1 MHGEE
6 TVSLRKNNKVVNCLI
21 VGIGGQGVLTISDI
35 LSLAAAAAGYDVKK
49 SEVHGMAQRGGSVN
63 SHVRFGKH
71 VYSPLISQQQADVLV
86 AMEKLEALRYLHY
99 CVPQK
104 GILIINNEQ
113 IDPLPVT
120 SRQMD
125 YPNGIIKKCESRLKS
140 VHVIKGSVAAKE
152 LGNLRL
158 ISTVMAGALSRVLE
172 IDEDHWL
179 TAMRERFPQKWQ
191 DINANAFLKGRKQI
205 HL

>member
-1 MHGEE
+1 MNGEE
-6 TVSLRKNNKVVNCLI
+6 TVSLRENEKVVNCLI

-35 LSLAAAAAGYDVKK
+35 LSLAAVAAGYDVKK

-63 SHVRFGKH
+63 SHVRFGKR
-71 VYSPLISQQQADVLV
+71 VYSPLISLQQADVLV

-99 CVPQK
+99 CAPQK

-125 YPNGIIKKCESRLKS
+125 YPNGIIEECERRLKS
-140 VHVIKGSVAAKE
+140 VHVIEGSAAAKE

-172 IDEDHWL
+172 IDESHWL
-179 TAMRERFPQKWQ
+179 KAMQERFPKKWQ
-191 DINANAFLKGRKQI
+191 DINAKAFLKGRKRM